1 MALSAERVTVSDT
14 AVALVGSDPGTVSG
28 GGLLI
33 KNASANEAA
42 LGDSDVT
49 AETGFRLPAAAS
61 VQLTL
66 PSGERLYAIRTG
78 ASDAVLDV
86 IRTGG

>member
-1 MALSAERVTVSDT
+1 MALTTERITVSDT
-14 AVALVGSDPGTVSG
+14 AVALVGAESGTVSG

-42 LGDSDVT
+42 LGGSDV
-49 AETGFRLPAAAS
+49 AAGTGFRLPAGAS

-66 PSGERLYAIRTG
+66 PAGERIYAIRTG
-78 ASDAVLDV
+78 ASDAELDV
-86 IRTGG
+86 IRTGA